1 MPSRESLPKMS
12 YTELTQE
19 VEEDGE
25 IYYYIGIL
33 GYVLKV
39 NKKVSMWSNHRG
51 RDITARQLRHLKGVQ
66 ADMGDAD
73 DKGRPPYPNEKTM
86 SQEEYDYL
94 WQWMDYYT
102 LAKLQED
109 YSKVVG
115 FIAEWDEKLE

>member
-1 MPSRESLPKMS
+1 
-12 YTELTQE
+12 
-19 VEEDGE
+19 
-25 IYYYIGIL
+25 
-33 GYVLKV
+33 
-39 NKKVSMWSNHRG
+39 
-51 RDITARQLRHLKGVQ
+51 
-66 ADMGDAD
+66 MGDAD